1 MRICFLPAGGRDTA
15 SSRIR
20 VYALQ
25 KALADAGL
33 EAWIGD
39 ANDRRQA
46 DVLLVQKRA
55 DAGIL
60 ARAEAAKRS
69 GALILYDVDD
79 LSSALDYWVR
89 PEDFRRMLGLADL
102 VTTDTAGHQDFL
114 CERLGAPSVAIIP
127 DCVDYGLE
135 APLLPRDLPP
145 SPLRVMWFGSS
156 SNLHMFTRYAGA
168 LCGVPGTQ
176 VLVCTAPGS
185 ARELTAALPAI
196 QAVEWSLPGFPEM
209 LRSCH
214 LSCLAHE
221 HNDVD
226 RGKSNNKMIAS
237 IALGVPALVSFTP
250 EYTRTARAAGV
261 GESLFTDPSGLPA
274 LCERYRSAEAR
285 YDYLATAQPYVWEH
299 FSPQAVA
306 RHFLEVLQECLGE
319 RGSASPGSVG
329 AHPEAAPAVATAGT
343 ARDPVGEVLAV
354 LQELRPARVLCIG
367 CHDRALLE
375 AVAAGFPVIA
385 CDPEPGLVLAAPP
398 KAHAAPWDPSLE
410 NMPFLRANMQSWDA
424 VVVHGYMG
432 RVLADPVATAY
443 VLNNLLMLAKGKI
456 LVWDTQS
463 HIDGMR
469 RYSSSAK
476 IEYRLLKE

>member
-20 VYALQ
+20 VYAMQ
-25 KALADAGL
+25 KALADAGM

-39 ANDRRQA
+39 VSDPRQA
-46 DVLLVQKRA
+46 DVVVVQKRA
-55 DAGIL
+55 DAAII

-69 GALILYDVDD
+69 GALIIYDVDD

-89 PEDFRRMLGLADL
+89 PEDFRRMLELADL

-114 CERLGAPSVAIIP
+114 AERLGAPRVSIVP

-135 APLLPRDLPP
+135 APLPPRVLPP

-168 LCGVPGTQ
+168 LCAVPGTQ
-176 VLVCTAPGS
+176 VLVCTTPAG

-196 QAVEWSLPGFPEM
+196 QVVEWSLPGFPEL

-214 LSCLAHE
+214 LSCLAHD

-261 GESLFTDPSGLPA
+261 GESLFTDPSGLPT
-274 LCERYRSAEAR
+274 LCERFRSVEAR
-285 YDYLATAQPYVWEH
+285 NDYLATAQPYVWEH

-306 RHFLEVLQECLGE
+306 VRFLEVLEE
-319 RGSASPGSVG
+319 RLREDGRAP
-329 AHPEAAPAVATAGT
+329 AAPAPS
-343 ARDPVGEVLAV
+343 RPVPSAEVLAV
-354 LQELRPARVLCIG
+354 LRDERPARVLQIG
-367 CHDRALLE
+367 CHDHALLAALSAE
-375 AVAAGFPVIA
+375 FAVHA
-385 CDPEPGLVLAAPP
+385 CDPDPGLVRAAPP
-398 KAHAAPWDPSLE
+398 GTNATTWDPSLE
-410 NMPFLRANMQSWDA
+410 NMPFLRANMQGWDA
-424 VVVHGYMG
+424 IVLHGYMG
-432 RVLADPVATAY
+432 KVLADPVATAY
-443 VLNNLLMLAKGKI
+443 VINNLLMLAKGKI
-456 LVWDTQS
+456 LVWDTED

-469 RYSSSAK
+469 RFSASAK